1 MKKHIC
7 SGYVEIEEIME
18 NEYREEK
25 AHVLIKMWKKTTIKI
40 SILKLNL

>member
-7 SGYVEIEEIME
+7 SGPVEIEEIME
-18 NEYREEK
+18 NEYREESTRFNK
-25 AHVLIKMWKKTTIKI
+25 NVEETTIKI